1 MGPECWNGRITIS
14 SPHPFSVWL
23 QAYSSVFSSRSP
35 AHHKVIVLTRKLI
48 SDIEKIS
55 AVILY
60 EISLLGHGSKYC
72 YQYPTPSLQ
81 NNQK

>member
-1 MGPECWNGRITIS
+1 MEG
-14 SPHPFSVWL
+14 SPSPL
-23 QAYSSVFSSRSP
+23 PILLVFGFKLIVLYSP
-35 AHHKVIVLTRKLI
+35 AGHQLIIKVIVLTRKLI

-72 YQYPTPSLQ
+72 YQYPT
-81 NNQK
+81 